1 MWVCD
6 YFVFDSYRG
15 GWIEEFDG
23 DDFFSMFHWKIDERN
38 VTGLGGTFVTL
49 ADIIFNFFGS
59 I

>member
-1 MWVCD
+1 MTLS
-6 YFVFDSYRG
+6 FDSDRG
-15 GWIEEFDG
+15 GRVEEFDL
-23 DDFFSMFHWKIDERN
+23 DENFSMFHWKIDERN